1 MYQDYGGLIEDSS
14 LPGTGEVISRRNSV
28 YGNDTKTVATV
39 GLSCCSIQIIIRVIG
54 PETEYIIS
62 RVTEG

>member
-1 MYQDYGGLIEDSS
+1 MYQGNGGLTEDLS
-14 LPGTGEVISRRNSV
+14 LPGMGESYPQRNSV

-62 RVTEG
+62 RVTGG

>member
-1 MYQDYGGLIEDSS
+1 MYQDYGGLTKDSS

-39 GLSCCSIQIIIRVIG
+39 GLSCCSIRIIIQVIG